1 MLINISGT
9 TVFVRINRKRRL
21 EKFVDSCVVNKTCIS
36 LTSVTEKNSF
46 TTKLA
51 NNVDT
56 SAINVRAA
64 EAVLHLEERISG
76 ADYSVIVMI

>member
-1 MLINISGT
+1 MEGIHYSIGVNLYVSSPNWR
-9 TVFVRINRKRRL
+9 VFFIEMIKSPTLAAVRRKKGWRDL
-21 EKFVDSCVVNKTCIS
+21 CNY
-36 LTSVTEKNSF
+36 
-46 TTKLA
+46 
-51 NNVDT
+51 VDT

>member
-1 MLINISGT
+1 MESIHYSIGVNLYVSSPIGEFFYRNDKVTNFG
-9 TVFVRINRKRRL
+9 
-21 EKFVDSCVVNKTCIS
+21 SCSPKKGWRYLCNY
-36 LTSVTEKNSF
+36 
-46 TTKLA
+46 
-51 NNVDT
+51 VDT

>member
-1 MLINISGT
+1 MPYCSFLDVING
-9 TVFVRINRKRRL
+9 
-21 EKFVDSCVVNKTCIS
+21 
-36 LTSVTEKNSF
+36 
-46 TTKLA
+46 A

-76 ADYSVIVMI
+76 TGYSFIVMI

>member
-1 MLINISGT
+1 MVNL
-9 TVFVRINRKRRL
+9 
-21 EKFVDSCVVNKTCIS
+21 CVVNKTCIS
-36 LTSVTEKNSF
+36 LTSVSEKNSLKNSF

>member
-1 MLINISGT
+1 MPY
-9 TVFVRINRKRRL
+9 
-21 EKFVDSCVVNKTCIS
+21 C
-36 LTSVTEKNSF
+36 SF
-46 TTKLA
+46 LDV

-56 SAINVRAA
+56 SSINVRAA